1 MFQRMFRQVALCGAF
16 ALLTSSASAQYF
28 PGSSFDPCAPARPVA
43 SLGFA
48 PVAST
53 SFAAAPISASLQQ
66 QCVTTCQPA
75 PLVPVAQQCYQ
86 TVPTVEYQEVK
97 RTVERPVVETRYV
110 DQTYTAYRP
119 VSESR
124 VAEVPTVNY
133 QNVTEYQ
140 TVTRDQGQW
149 VSHRECIQRPLPCQ
163 YDNRPGFLGGMN
175 RFGYS
180 LRSAFT
186 PSFRTRREYIPN
198 YVAQTVPVTRQ
209 VAIQGTRQVT
219 YNVTHMQPYQATR
232 KVAVNNVRMVA
243 EQVTERVP
251 VTVMKTV
258 PAGTRVTYVSPSS
271 LGTATAALSTFGTS
285 RQASLSND
293 PSGCGDQ
300 GFGAGAVANGQPTPV
315 RSRTADARNGEHFER
330 NRATTPPYDDKKA
343 NPQPFR
349 RDGETFNK
357 GAAVNPFPTTSQPI
371 PGTQAASQ
379 VIPVSRHSELF
390 QQPPANTIPTSS
402 VTPQDQPKM
411 MPRPLTTQP
420 PVRPSRSIPSIVRVN
435 RWSRATTATPGL
447 PTAPAFQTPGI
458 SVAVD

>member
-163 YDNRPGFLGGMN
+163 YDNRPGFGRHESVRVFLAIGLYTQFPHPS
-175 RFGYS
+175 RIYS
-180 LRSAFT
+180 QLCGPNGSRNSA
-186 PSFRTRREYIPN
+186 SCNSRN
-198 YVAQTVPVTRQ
+198 
-209 VAIQGTRQVT
+209 
-219 YNVTHMQPYQATR
+219 
-232 KVAVNNVRMVA
+232 
-243 EQVTERVP
+243 
-251 VTVMKTV
+251 
-258 PAGTRVTYVSPSS
+258 PSS
-271 LGTATAALSTFGTS
+271 DL
-285 RQASLSND
+285 
-293 PSGCGDQ
+293 
-300 GFGAGAVANGQPTPV
+300 
-315 RSRTADARNGEHFER
+315 
-330 NRATTPPYDDKKA
+330 
-343 NPQPFR
+343 
-349 RDGETFNK
+349 
-357 GAAVNPFPTTSQPI
+357 
-371 PGTQAASQ
+371 
-379 VIPVSRHSELF
+379 
-390 QQPPANTIPTSS
+390 
-402 VTPQDQPKM
+402 
-411 MPRPLTTQP
+411 
-420 PVRPSRSIPSIVRVN
+420 
-435 RWSRATTATPGL
+435 
-447 PTAPAFQTPGI
+447 
-458 SVAVD
+458 